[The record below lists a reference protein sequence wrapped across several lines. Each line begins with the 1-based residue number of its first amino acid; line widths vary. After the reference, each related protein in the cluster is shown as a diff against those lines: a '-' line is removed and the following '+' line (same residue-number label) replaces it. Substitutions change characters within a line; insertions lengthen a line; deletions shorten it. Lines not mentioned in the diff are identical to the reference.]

1 MQRSSWHLCCSHTFI
16 LPIPPTTLSGVDN
29 TLESAEGVQQGD
41 HLGPLHFCRTI
52 HQLMTHLRS
61 EFHVF
66 YLDDG
71 TLGGNWET
79 VIQDLRLVEFLVKQ
93 LGLQLNKAMSEVTC
107 NDTSTLIEFWKLL
120 HISK

>member
-1 MQRSSWHLCCSHTFI
+1 
-16 LPIPPTTLSGVDN
+16 
-29 TLESAEGVQQGD
+29 
-41 HLGPLHFCRTI
+41 
-52 HQLMTHLRS
+52 MTHLRS